1 MTCCK
6 GHTFCLNCGM
16 SLPIKTLGTH
26 SGWRQFVAF
35 ICTENSADS
44 SLEMVVKVIG
54 TDEEISQNPRVL

>member
-1 MTCCK
+1 
-6 GHTFCLNCGM
+6 M